1 MCGTFALSEEKKIG
15 LPLWAVVYDYDFQSL
30 SPAMQPACCNCTSS
44 VRPKTARTKLCH
56 KDVLQL
62 SLPRLVPRSLKSTLK
77 LNCRELFRFNPSA
90 QKCSVTFEYF
100 LSLALF
106 PLQLHV
112 RVTRCS
118 MQMSLCSPTPYYN
131 CFYAWVPC
139 GKWNFVPFIAR
150 GGTLGGTSIPLN

>member
-1 MCGTFALSEEKKIG
+1 MTTTFK
-15 LPLWAVVYDYDFQSL
+15 VYPRPCS
-30 SPAMQPACCNCTSS
+30 QPACISS